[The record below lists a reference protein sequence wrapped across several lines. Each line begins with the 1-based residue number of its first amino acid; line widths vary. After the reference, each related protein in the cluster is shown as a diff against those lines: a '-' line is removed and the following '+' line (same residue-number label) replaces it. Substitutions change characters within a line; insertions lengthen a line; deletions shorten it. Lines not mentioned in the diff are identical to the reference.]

1 NTTGQTAIHLE
12 FRWPSAWTR
21 LAAHLD
27 FATAAV
33 NRRILERLMCRRSV
47 LMSEALSKATAAGL
61 LNVFLDSSTPC
72 RSESRQPPLSHRVS
86 KRTVQESCRIN
97 CILR

>member
-1 NTTGQTAIHLE
+1 TTGQTAIHRE

-33 NRRILERLMCRRSV
+33 NRRDERKAERFLAFTSPARTLICHRR
-47 LMSEALSKATAAGL
+47 LAK
-61 LNVFLDSSTPC
+61 
-72 RSESRQPPLSHRVS
+72 
-86 KRTVQESCRIN
+86 
-97 CILR
+97 